1 MDFGSMILDAICDRA
16 YQVGYKEGCA
26 SENSVSKKM
35 LRQAFHKGFQNGFV
49 KGQYAM
55 SNDMTTALES
65 ASTVTKVVFD
75 GFSKIYNDEEDVE
88 IKKRL
93 GFILELDIKEKKVL
107 YVTRSTN
114 KYKLSTFEDIEN
126 NNEYDVPML
135 INFVPEDI
143 EKEFT
148 EKLSEVETNILSLIS
163 EIEYSTTDYDD
174 ERFILY
180 MNDGNQVYVT
190 NNRVEVLNKYID
202 IMKKISSDKKGILY
216 LDNGNYFKIIEQ

>member
-1 MDFGSMILDAICDRA
+1 MKKRVKRKFNFIKFLKFILFILIICLIINYLFSIKTKNIIILNTEYYSDEIIIETA
-16 YQVGYKEGCA
+16 KLEKYPEFLKI
-26 SENSVSKKM
+26 KKQDIKNR
-35 LRQAFHKGFQNGFV
+35 LLKLDLV
-49 KGQYAM
+49 
-55 SNDMTTALES
+55 
-65 ASTVTKVVFD
+65 
-75 GFSKIYNDEEDVE
+75 EDVE

-114 KYKLSTFEDIEN
+114 KYKLSTYEDVDN
-126 NNEYDVPML
+126 NNEYQVPVL

-148 EKLSEVETNILSLIS
+148 EKLSKIDKNILSLVS

-174 ERFILY
+174 ERFVLY

-190 NNRVEVLNKYID
+190 NNRVELLNKYVD

>member
-1 MDFGSMILDAICDRA
+1 MKKRVKRKFNFIKFLKFILFILIICLIINYLFSIKTKNIIILNTEYYSDEIIIETA
-16 YQVGYKEGCA
+16 KLEKYPEFLKI
-26 SENSVSKKM
+26 KKQDIKNR
-35 LRQAFHKGFQNGFV
+35 LLKLDLV
-49 KGQYAM
+49 
-55 SNDMTTALES
+55 
-65 ASTVTKVVFD
+65 
-75 GFSKIYNDEEDVE
+75 EDVE

-114 KYKLSTFEDIEN
+114 KYKLSTYEDVDN
-126 NNEYDVPML
+126 NNEYQVPVL

-148 EKLSEVETNILSLIS
+148 EKLSKVDKNILSLVS

-174 ERFILY
+174 ERFVLY

-190 NNRVEVLNKYID
+190 NNRVELLNKYID

>member
-1 MDFGSMILDAICDRA
+1 MKKRVKRKFNFMKFLKFILFVIIICLIINYLFSIKTKNIVILNTNYYSDEIIIETA
-16 YQVGYKEGCA
+16 KLEKYPEFLKLKKEDIK
-26 SENSVSKKM
+26 NKLLK
-35 LRQAFHKGFQNGFV
+35 L
-49 KGQYAM
+49 
-55 SNDMTTALES
+55 DL
-65 ASTVTKVVFD
+65 
-75 GFSKIYNDEEDVE
+75 IEDVK
-88 IKKRL
+88 IKKRF
-93 GFILELDIKEKKVL
+93 GYVLELDIKEKKVL

-148 EKLSEVETNILSLIS
+148 EKLSKVENNILSLIS

-216 LDNGNYFKIIEQ
+216 LDNGNYFKIMEQ

>member
-1 MDFGSMILDAICDRA
+1 MKKRVKRKFNFIKFLKFILFILIICLIINYLFSIKTKNIIILNTEYYSDEIIIETA
-16 YQVGYKEGCA
+16 GLEKYPEFLKI
-26 SENSVSKKM
+26 KKQDIKNK
-35 LRQAFHKGFQNGFV
+35 LLKLDLIEEV
-49 KGQYAM
+49 
-55 SNDMTTALES
+55 
-65 ASTVTKVVFD
+65 TV
-75 GFSKIYNDEEDVE
+75 
-88 IKKRL
+88 KKRL
-93 GFILELDIKEKKVL
+93 GYILELDIKEKKIL

-114 KYKLSTFEDIEN
+114 KYKLSTYEDVDN
-126 NNEYDVPML
+126 NNEYQVPVL

-148 EKLSEVETNILSLIS
+148 EKLSKVDKNILALVS

-174 ERFILY
+174 ERFVLY

-190 NNRVEVLNKYID
+190 NNRVELLNKYVD

>member
-1 MDFGSMILDAICDRA
+1 MKKRVKRKFNFIKFLKFILFILIICLIINYLFSIKTKNIIILNTEYYSDEIIIETA
-16 YQVGYKEGCA
+16 KLEKYPEFLKI
-26 SENSVSKKM
+26 KKQDIKNR
-35 LRQAFHKGFQNGFV
+35 LLK
-49 KGQYAM
+49 
-55 SNDMTTALES
+55 LEL
-65 ASTVTKVVFD
+65 V
-75 GFSKIYNDEEDVE
+75 EDVE

-114 KYKLSTFEDIEN
+114 KYKLSTYEDVDN
-126 NNEYDVPML
+126 NNEYQVPVL

-148 EKLSEVETNILSLIS
+148 EKLSKVDKNILSLVS

-174 ERFILY
+174 ERFVLY

-190 NNRVEVLNKYID
+190 NNRVELLNKYID

>member
-1 MDFGSMILDAICDRA
+1 MKKRVKRKFNFMKFLKFILFVIIICLIINYLFSIKTKNIVILNTNYYSDEIIIETA
-16 YQVGYKEGCA
+16 KLEKYPEFLKL
-26 SENSVSKKM
+26 KKQDIKNK
-35 LRQAFHKGFQNGFV
+35 LLKL
-49 KGQYAM
+49 
-55 SNDMTTALES
+55 DL
-65 ASTVTKVVFD
+65 
-75 GFSKIYNDEEDVE
+75 IEDVK
-88 IKKRL
+88 IKKKF
-93 GFILELDIKEKKVL
+93 GYVLELDIKEKKVL
-107 YVTRSTN
+107 YITRSTN

-216 LDNGNYFKIIEQ
+216 LDNGNYFKIMEQ